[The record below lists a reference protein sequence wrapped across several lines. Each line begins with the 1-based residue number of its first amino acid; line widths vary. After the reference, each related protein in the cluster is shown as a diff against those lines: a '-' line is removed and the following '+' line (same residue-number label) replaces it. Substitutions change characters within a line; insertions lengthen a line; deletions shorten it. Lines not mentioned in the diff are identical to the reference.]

1 VAEVCTN
8 VKVDKG
14 RMTAPSPQQQKT
26 VFAMLVMLVR
36 LIEKNNM
43 RIR

>member
-1 VAEVCTN
+1 MAEVCTN
-8 VKVDKG
+8 VKVDKS

-26 VFAMLVMLVR
+26 LFAMLVMLMR
-36 LIEKNNM
+36 LKEKNCM

>member
-1 VAEVCTN
+1 MAEVCTN

-14 RMTAPSPQQQKT
+14 RMTTPSPQQQKT
-26 VFAMLVMLVR
+26 VFAMLVMSVR
-36 LIEKNNM
+36 LIEKNCM